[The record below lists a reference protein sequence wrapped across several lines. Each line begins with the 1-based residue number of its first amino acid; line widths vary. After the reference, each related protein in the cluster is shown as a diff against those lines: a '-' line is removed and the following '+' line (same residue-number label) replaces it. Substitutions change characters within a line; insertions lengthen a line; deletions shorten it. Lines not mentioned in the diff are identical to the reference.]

1 MLSCYHE
8 IMQSCHHAIMLQ
20 YTVTMLQCYLAPHA
34 TMAPFL
40 PGHAAVDAEVDRI
53 GDADADVNHEDDVL
67 GQVVVHELVH
77 AA

>member
-1 MLSCYHE
+1 MLS
-8 IMQSCHHAIMLQ
+8 
-20 YTVTMLQCYLAPHA
+20 CYLAPHA

-53 GDADADVNHEDDVL
+53 GDADADINHEDDVL